1 MNELKTTSVGV
12 KAPLCERLERK
23 AAEEDM
29 SLDELVDHVLRSYTE
44 EFDLDEEDEGEE
56 EDE

>member
-1 MNELKTTSVGV
+1 MKQKPVEIRTR
-12 KAPLCERLERK
+12 LCQRLERI
-23 AAEEDM
+23 AAEEGL

-44 EFDLDEEDEGEE
+44 QYDLDDNDEGEI

>member
-1 MNELKTTSVGV
+1 M
-12 KAPLCERLERK
+12 CERLERK